1 MTSLKKKK
9 RKKES
14 RWHWSDHGWPPSTWP
29 PELTAVFL
37 HVPLSLLPIKS
48 LAPWLAV
55 TGNLVSQQQYP
66 LIPFPCGCQHPKYT
80 FLSTNLSSLM
90 ASETRAEGPHFQL
103 HEKHLLTRDMLPSS
117 SAWDQKLAWVS
128 CKLLFM
134 LNPHAF
140 MQSLTAQPWLC
151 YCRQNDSSVLNIH
164 ILGTHCSC
172 NSADGTLV
180 NTPEWTHCSVSLRAP
195 HCLSRQC
202 LDKNTHTHTQ
212 EILEELVAWT
222 RKSANSC
229 PKEKDTL
236 KKKEKQVSTL
246 WSGIIT

>member
-1 MTSLKKKK
+1 MTRLTPRRK
-9 RKKES
+9 RASFQELASSKREQTHPGREDQPYLQES
-14 RWHWSDHGWPPSTWP
+14 RWYWSDHGWPPSTWP
-29 PELTAVFL
+29 PELTALFL
-37 HVPLSLLPIKS
+37 HVPPSLLPIKS

-55 TGNLVSQQQYP
+55 MGDLVSQQQYP
-66 LIPFPCGCQHPKYT
+66 LTPFPCGCQHPKYT

-90 ASETRAEGPHFQL
+90 ASETRAEGPRFQV
-103 HEKHLLTRDMLPSS
+103 HKKHLLIRGMLPSS

-134 LNPHAF
+134 LNPNAF

-151 YCRQNDSSVLNIH
+151 YCLQHDSSVSNIH

-202 LDKNTHTHTQ
+202 LNKHMHTHT
-212 EILEELVAWT
+212 
-222 RKSANSC
+222 RNSRRAC
-229 PKEKDTL
+229 CL
-236 KKKEKQVSTL
+236 NKKEC
-246 WSGIIT
+246 